1 MPHFIRLVR
10 FTQTGAKD
18 LKQFP
23 ARRAEFIKSAKK
35 LGIRVVGEY
44 VTTGRYD
51 IVTILDA
58 PDLNSVLKLT
68 TTIAAQGRT
77 TSETMSA
84 VTADQFSK
92 IVKSA

>member
-1 MPHFIRLVR
+1 MPYFIRLVR
-10 FTQTGAKD
+10 FTQAGAKD

-23 ARRAEFIKSAKK
+23 ARRADFIKSAKK
-35 LGIRVVGEY
+35 LGIKVVGEY
-44 VTTGRYD
+44 VTAGRYD
-51 IVTILDA
+51 IVTVLEA

-68 TTIAAQGRT
+68 TGVAAQGRT

-84 VTADQFSK
+84 VTADQFLK

>member
-1 MPHFIRLVR
+1 MPYFIRLVR
-10 FTQTGAKD
+10 FTQAGAKD

-35 LGIRVVGEY
+35 MGIKVLGEY

-51 IVTILDA
+51 IVTILDS

-68 TTIAAQGRT
+68 TTVAAQGRT

-92 IVKSA
+92 ILRAS